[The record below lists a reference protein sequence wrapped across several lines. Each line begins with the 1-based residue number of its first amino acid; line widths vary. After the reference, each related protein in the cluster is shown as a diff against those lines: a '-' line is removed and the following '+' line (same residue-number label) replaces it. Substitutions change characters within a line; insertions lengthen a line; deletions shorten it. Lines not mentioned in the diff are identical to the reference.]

1 MWRWMGKH
9 IIIVIIL
16 IIVIAVPRGSPS
28 EALTPATSVL
38 SSGFKWDPLLIR
50 GGNRKSSRPAPM
62 TTLENVTQ
70 FIWANFLFWLEEI
83 HNWNLSVCVLLSLVV
98 GGGNGSAVGWLNG
111 LRCSP
116 TERDTQFRHWYSV
129 YIQNG
134 NSNELS
140 GIGVHGGRGGVE
152 WCRGE
157 GVHSRSLGNW
167 LSLLKGKLF
176 TDPSLVMLLL
186 DSHGDGGHGHCIL
199 TPPQRPEITLWTAV
213 PSLRNPPA
221 VALPDILCNRKR
233 GQWLEYH

>member
-1 MWRWMGKH
+1 
-9 IIIVIIL
+9 
-16 IIVIAVPRGSPS
+16 
-28 EALTPATSVL
+28 
-38 SSGFKWDPLLIR
+38 
-50 GGNRKSSRPAPM
+50 M

-83 HNWNLSVCVLLSLVV
+83 HNWNLSVCVVLSLVV

-140 GIGVHGGRGGVE
+140 GIGVHGGRRGVE

-157 GVHSRSLGNW
+157 GVQSRSSGNW

-199 TPPQRPEITLWTAV
+199 TPPQIPEITLWTAV

-221 VALPDILCNRKR
+221 VAPPDIVKERGANDWSTISNRRYIQLFLCSGPISSSLGAFLIDPSIHFDRPD
-233 GQWLEYH
+233 QPE